1 MSQSSQLPAPSV
13 QADRLVELG
22 VPQILGV
29 DPQVVAA
36 AGQDLERVVTTE
48 SSVVGSLELEPVWP
62 LLVPSRDG
70 LDYAALLSLVEV
82 NSKPGFVVEDLH
94 DLDSFLPTAEAD
106 VPEDAWY
113 GLVHPVRGD
122 EYQNASPAEALTQIL
137 AAGRTPMT
145 FVEGLFWLLA
155 QPETLSRNNCFMT
168 IGSRKIKP
176 NGEFDSRT
184 LAYWISNGTGRD
196 GADAKNAPK
205 LGWCWWN
212 NRHTWLGI
220 AHASHRLATQD

>member
-1 MSQSSQLPAPSV
+1 MNQSLLLPSPTA

-29 DPQVVAA
+29 DPQLLAA

-48 SSVVGSLELEPVWP
+48 SNVAGGLELDPVWP
-62 LLVPSRDG
+62 LLVPNRDG
-70 LDYAALLSLVEV
+70 LDYAALMALVVV
-82 NSKPGFVVEDLH
+82 NGKTGIMVEDLQ
-94 DLDSFLPTAEAD
+94 DLADFLPTADAD
-106 VPEDAWY
+106 VPQEAWY
-113 GLVHPVRGD
+113 GLVHPVRGE

-137 AAGRTPMT
+137 AAGRTPIT
-145 FVEGLFWLLA
+145 FAEGLFWLLV
-155 QPETLSRNNCFMT
+155 QPEILTRNNCFMT
-168 IGSRKIKP
+168 IGSRRIKP
-176 NGEFDSRT
+176 NGEPDSRT

-196 GADAKNAPK
+196 GAGAKDAPK

-220 AHASHRLATQD
+220 AHASHRLAPQE